1 MNKIDKI
8 KVLAN
13 AKINLSLKILGK
25 LPNGYHLLHTVM
37 QSVSLGDKLEIK
49 LNNNNIINITCDN
62 ADIPTGEK
70 NIAYKAAKVFFKE
83 ISSFKNIDNIG
94 VDIFINKNIPE
105 QAGMAGG
112 SADAAGVLFG
122 LNKIFDDFFDKQKL
136 CSMGASL
143 GADVAFCVKGGCQ
156 ICTGRGEIMQA
167 INGLDKISNC
177 YIVVTKPKV
186 NVSTPFAY
194 GEYDKLPIKKDYDEQ
209 AFVNSLKNGEN
220 IASLMFNAFE
230 EVIAGKQEYNSIFKA
245 KEILLENGALG
256 AIMTGSGS
264 AVFGIFES
272 KQKAEKAKSELE
284 NQQDFIKTQ
293 IVLPCENSCSVI
305 E

>member
-1 MNKIDKI
+1 MDKIDKI

-49 LNNNNIINITCDN
+49 LNNNNNIINITCDN

-122 LNKIFDDFFDKQKL
+122 LNKIFDDFFDEQKL

-143 GADVAFCVKGGCQ
+143 GADVAFCIKGGCQ
-156 ICTGRGEIMQA
+156 ICTGRGEIMQD
-167 INGLDKISNC
+167 INGLNNC

-186 NVSTPFAY
+186 SVSTPFAY
-194 GEYDKLPIKKDYDEQ
+194 GEYDKLENKKSYDEQ

-220 IASLMFNAFE
+220 IAPLMFNAFE